1 MSFAMTSFLS
11 VASGV
16 SGAPQ
21 TMGSITQLVG
31 QSTSGSTG
39 MKETSVNIG
48 SSALKLMDPSANRLA
63 IRLASGLDAASVD
76 GLGKLRGAKDVQQY
90 RQYSP
95 SVALILTEDSVGS
108 GFVVSAAGLIVTN
121 YHVVGESS
129 QVVVVFKPVVEGAQL
144 TKADAVAAKVIK
156 VDQEADLALLKPEKL
171 PPHVKALSLGVLSSV
186 QVGADVFAIGH
197 PTGESWSY
205 TKGIVSQIRR
215 GYRWSTESGLEHS
228 AAIIQTQ
235 TPINPGNSGG
245 PLIDDRGTVIG
256 VNSFKSS
263 GEGMNYAVSADDVR
277 LFLERGGNR
286 MASAARKKDEPSK
299 AAVDNCEPKVLK
311 AFRGDDKKSDRS
323 LLDLTCDG
331 RPEAVLVIPDDV
343 SKPIETHLDTNGDGK
358 IDFVLVDENRDGN
371 LDFQIA
377 DTNGDGK
384 PDIVGFYRNGEDT
397 PYRYERV

>member
-1 MSFAMTSFLS
+1 
-11 VASGV
+11 
-16 SGAPQ
+16 
-21 TMGSITQLVG
+21 MGSITQLVG
-31 QSTSGSTG
+31 QSINVPNTA
-39 MKETSVNIG
+39 KSVPMTVG
-48 SSALKLMDPSANRLA
+48 APSLKMMDPSASALAARLA
-63 IRLASGLDAASVD
+63 NGLDAASVD
-76 GLGKLRGAKDVQQY
+76 GLGRLRGAKDVQQY
-90 RQYSP
+90 RQYAP

-108 GFVVSAAGLIVTN
+108 GFVVSPDGLIVTN
-121 YHVVGESS
+121 YHVVGSAS
-129 QVVVVFKPVVEGAQL
+129 QVVVVFKPVVEGVQL

-156 VDQEADLALLKPEKL
+156 VDQEADLALLKPDKL

-245 PLIDDRGTVIG
+245 PLVDDRGLVIG

-277 LFLERGGNR
+277 FFLERGGNR
-286 MASAARKKDEPSK
+286 MASVAQKKDEPSK
-299 AAVDNCEPKVLK
+299 AAVDNCEPKVLR

-331 RPEAVLVIPDDV
+331 RPEAVLVIPDDA
-343 SKPIETHLDTNGDGK
+343 SEPIETHLDTNGDGK

-371 LDFQIA
+371 LDFQMA
-377 DTNGDGK
+377 DTNGDGE
-384 PDIVGFYRNGEDT
+384 PDIVGYYRNGEDT